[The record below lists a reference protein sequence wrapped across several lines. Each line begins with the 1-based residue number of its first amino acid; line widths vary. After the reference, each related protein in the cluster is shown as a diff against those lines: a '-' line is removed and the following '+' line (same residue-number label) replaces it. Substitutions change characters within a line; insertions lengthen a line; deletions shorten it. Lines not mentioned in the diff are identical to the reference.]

1 MREFRKKGIG
11 KMLMNKS
18 KDFALKNKIN
28 LIELSTAI
36 NNKKAQS
43 LYESLDYVQDK
54 EYYNYYLDVIKK

>member
-1 MREFRKKGIG
+1 
-11 KMLMNKS
+11 MLMNKS

-43 LYESLDYVQDK
+43 LYESLDYLKDK